1 MYEHKVIIQLQ
12 ETFMTDQMKNSI
24 SKLIEE
30 CNSEPDIVKK
40 FQLFCRINSILPSLP
55 RSLLVVKG
63 TRINDDTDFL
73 SNVVYSEKPNKG
85 KPIWE
90 QSQVAATH
98 VISRL
103 TFENQVV
110 IDPMMGSGTT
120 GIAELKLK
128 RKFIGI
134 EMDPQRFEIAKANL
148 TKELN
153 S

>member
-1 MYEHKVIIQLQ
+1 M
-12 ETFMTDQMKNSI
+12 
-24 SKLIEE
+24 
-30 CNSEPDIVKK
+30 
-40 FQLFCRINSILPSLP
+40 INSILPSLP

-85 KPIWE
+85 KHIWE

-134 EMDPQRFEIAKANL
+134 EMDPQNYFVYIIINL
-148 TKELN
+148 KRHHRQYLL
-153 S
+153 

>member
-1 MYEHKVIIQLQ
+1 
-12 ETFMTDQMKNSI
+12 
-24 SKLIEE
+24 
-30 CNSEPDIVKK
+30 
-40 FQLFCRINSILPSLP
+40 
-55 RSLLVVKG
+55 
-63 TRINDDTDFL
+63 
-73 SNVVYSEKPNKG
+73 VVYSEKPNKH
-85 KPIWE
+85 IWE

-120 GIAELKLK
+120 GIAALKLK

>member
-85 KPIWE
+85 KHIWE